1 MDSQHIE
8 SGGTNGGTKGDQV
21 EPYLAP
27 YRTILDAHGPSFE
40 ATGWKNR
47 DMQIVR
53 FDVLLDMADT
63 TGRVVIDAGS
73 GQGALVDRMIE
84 LGVEYGRYV
93 GLDAMPEMVEQS
105 RARRP
110 PEAEFHTIDF
120 AREHDAF
127 SRFSRDSGGPGVD
140 IILFSGSL
148 NTMEQAD
155 AAASLERAW
164 SAAREAVVFNFLSD
178 RAPAALLQ
186 QDPSPARRLD
196 TMALID
202 WALKKS
208 PLVQFRQEYLGGH
221 DATIALFKPG
231 A

>member
-1 MDSQHIE
+1 MDSKD
-8 SGGTNGGTKGDQV
+8 TDPGGTKSGSAGAPI

-40 ATGWKNR
+40 ATGWKSR
-47 DMQIVR
+47 DMQIAR
-53 FDVLLDMADT
+53 FDVLLGMADA

-84 LGVEYGRYV
+84 LGVEYGRYI

-105 RARRP
+105 LARGL

-120 AREHDAF
+120 AREPDAF
-127 SRFSRDSGGPGVD
+127 SRFSREAGGPGVD

-155 AAASLERAW
+155 AVASLERAW
-164 SAAREAVVFNFLSD
+164 PIAREAVVFNFLTD
-178 RAPAALLQ
+178 RAPAALLM
-186 QDPSPARRLD
+186 QDPSPANRLD

-202 WALKKS
+202 WALTKS
-208 PLVQFRQEYLGGH
+208 PLVRFRQDYLSGH